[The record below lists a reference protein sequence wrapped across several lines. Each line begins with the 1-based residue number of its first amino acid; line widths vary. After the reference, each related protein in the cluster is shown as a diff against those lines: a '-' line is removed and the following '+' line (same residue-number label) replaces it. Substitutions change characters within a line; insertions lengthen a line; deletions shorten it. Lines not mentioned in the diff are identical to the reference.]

1 MKTFEIGENVWG
13 LPHYEFLALRYAEHY
28 GITEYKVKNNIM
40 IYAEKY
46 KNEGEFIHK
55 INLDKFKKNV

>member
-28 GITEYKVKNNIM
+28 GITDYKIEKNIM
-40 IYAEKY
+40 IYTEKY
-46 KNEGEFIHK
+46 KNEGEIVHK
-55 INLDKFKKNV
+55 INLDELI